1 MFTGCGPMK
10 EHVTPPRHGDLHPVP
25 GSTRAAEL
33 LGDLAAVLWQ
43 ERELL
48 EDLLYALTQQHHL
61 LASGE
66 IRWLP
71 RADASVAAAA
81 RAIQEQEVFRAI
93 EVETLVAVLGIGTSP
108 TLAQIAAAA
117 GEPWA
122 MLLQDHLTALRT
134 LTEEIEQATA
144 RNRTLLIAGE
154 RSTREALE
162 QVGVIARSEH
172 GARYDERG
180 SIARRSSSVL
190 DAHA

>member
-1 MFTGCGPMK
+1 MEK
-10 EHVTPPRHGDLHPVP
+10 DVTHPRHGNLHPVP
-25 GSTRAAEL
+25 GSPRAAEL

-61 LASGE
+61 LVAGE

-71 RADASVAAAA
+71 RADAAVADAA

-93 EVETLVAVLGIGTSP
+93 EVETLVAVLGIGPSP
-108 TLAQIAAAA
+108 SLQQIADAA

-122 MLLQDHLTALRT
+122 MLLQEHLAALRA
-134 LTEEIEQATA
+134 LTEEIEQATT

-162 QVGVIARSEH
+162 QVGAIARTEQGS
-172 GARYDERG
+172 RYDHRG
-180 SIARRSSSVL
+180 SLGRRSSSVL